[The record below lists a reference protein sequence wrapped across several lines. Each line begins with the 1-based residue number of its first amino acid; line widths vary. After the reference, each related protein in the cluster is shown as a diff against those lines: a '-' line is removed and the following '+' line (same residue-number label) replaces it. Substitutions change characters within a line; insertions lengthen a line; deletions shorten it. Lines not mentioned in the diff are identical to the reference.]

1 MVGEPAGSDRI
12 LYFQYF
18 LLVLGGILFPSCV
31 FIKFFWFLILML
43 ILNSVAIHFL
53 VWWVLVLVCFPP
65 AVKGPRGSTSPIR
78 YKNPYPLLSPCSLTC
93 IFDCRKKTY
102 PLHRTPSLPPLA
114 TPFSPRVLLM
124 HALSLVDNHSFPVF
138 PSPAHNGSLPYRV
151 HVMGLGGMIPDSRM
165 TDK

>member
-1 MVGEPAGSDRI
+1 
-12 LYFQYF
+12 
-18 LLVLGGILFPSCV
+18 
-31 FIKFFWFLILML
+31 ML
-43 ILNSVAIHFL
+43 ILNSVALHFL

-65 AVKGPRGSTSPIR
+65 VVKGPRGSTSPIR

-93 IFDCRKKTY
+93 EKKKHA

-114 TPFSPRVLLM
+114 TPFSPRGLLM

-138 PSPAHNGSLPYRV
+138 ASSAHNGSLQYRV
-151 HVMGLGGMIPDSRM
+151 NVMGSDGMIPGARM